1 MKRKRFPVSKLFF
14 MIVFFFTQ
22 IMGQIGEEYQ
32 TIEDIEEEWQGYTT
46 FQKDELMGFCDFLF
60 SEEYYERAILA
71 YFKFLFLYPDDELLS
86 IVYYKIARSYEELG
100 NYKLA
105 TEYYQRV
112 QRKVT
117 PNTSEYITSEYRIIY
132 LSLLTD
138 QYDTVYE
145 RSSNLNDPY
154 MLIFQGYAH
163 FSQLQWDEAKES
175 FQLASEY
182 FDDDEYKE
190 VLILLMNTCDEVRDL
205 PLKSKVLAGLS
216 GIFPGGGRIYLCDWI
231 PFAGTMVTT
240 GGLGFQ
246 ITFGSSRTII
256 KLISGFSLVATY
268 LMNIW
273 GTIGDVDY
281 FNNQRV
287 LRYVEETKS
296 RLGPEIFM
304 DFREPEYLTL
314 E

>member
-14 MIVFFFTQ
+14 MIVFFLTQ
-22 IMGQIGEEYQ
+22 MMGQIGEEYQ

-105 TEYYQRV
+105 TDYYQRV
-112 QRKVT
+112 QREVT
-117 PNTSEYITSEYRIIY
+117 PNTSEYMASEYRIVY

-154 MLIFQGYAH
+154 MLIFRGYAH
-163 FSQLQWDEAKES
+163 FSQLQWDKAKES

-182 FDDDEYKE
+182 IDDDEYKE

>member
-1 MKRKRFPVSKLFF
+1 
-14 MIVFFFTQ
+14 
-22 IMGQIGEEYQ
+22 MGQIGEEYQ

-105 TEYYQRV
+105 TDYYQRV
-112 QRKVT
+112 QREVT
-117 PNTSEYITSEYRIIY
+117 PNTSEYMASEYRIVY

>member
-1 MKRKRFPVSKLFF
+1 
-14 MIVFFFTQ
+14 
-22 IMGQIGEEYQ
+22 MGQIGGEYQ

-60 SEEYYERAILA
+60 AEEYYERAILA
-71 YFKFLFLYPDDELLS
+71 YFKFLFLYPDDKLLS

-112 QRKVT
+112 QREVT

-132 LSLLTD
+132 LSLLTS

-154 MLIFQGYAH
+154 MLIFRGYAQ
-163 FSQLQWDEAKES
+163 FSQLRWDEAKES

-190 VLILLMNTCDEVRDL
+190 VLILLMNTCDEVREL

-231 PFAGTMVTT
+231 PFAGTVATT
-240 GGLGFQ
+240 TGLGFQ

-256 KLISGFSLVATY
+256 KLISGFSFVATY
-268 LMNIW
+268 LMNFW
-273 GTIGDVDY
+273 GTIGDVDF
-281 FNNQRV
+281 FNHQRV

>member
-14 MIVFFFTQ
+14 MIVFFLTQ
-22 IMGQIGEEYQ
+22 MMGQIGEEYQ

-105 TEYYQRV
+105 TDYYQRV
-112 QRKVT
+112 QREVT
-117 PNTSEYITSEYRIIY
+117 PNTSEYMASEYRIVY